1 MLDMISLLTLLNS
14 AKEKDEEEGKEVAT
28 TNILTHLETGSKVS
42 TFEEG
47 NVVEERDGVL
57 LIGIFMIALLGLV
70 LIVVAVYFFRKM
82 VALDN
87 LQIIW
92 KSLNFDACHQVLCC
106 KQKRREEIFRAKFNK
121 PPVLERV

>member
-70 LIVVAVYFFRKM
+70 LIVVAVYFFRKV
-82 VALDN
+82 VAFDN
-87 LQIIW
+87 FTN
-92 KSLNFDACHQVLCC
+92 SFVLYF
-106 KQKRREEIFRAKFNK
+106 KH
-121 PPVLERV
+121 

>member
-1 MLDMISLLTLLNS
+1 MSSEAVMLDMISLLTLLNS

-57 LIGIFMIALLGLV
+57 LIGIFMIASTWVPDSGAFC
-70 LIVVAVYFFRKM
+70 I
-82 VALDN
+82 
-87 LQIIW
+87 
-92 KSLNFDACHQVLCC
+92 S
-106 KQKRREEIFRAKFNK
+106 
-121 PPVLERV
+121 

>member
-14 AKEKDEEEGKEVAT
+14 GKEGEEEVAT
-28 TNILTHLETGSKVS
+28 TNTLKHLDQGSKVS

-47 NVVEERDGVL
+47 NIVEERDGVL

-82 VALDN
+82 VAFNDFT
-87 LQIIW
+87 I
-92 KSLNFDACHQVLCC
+92 FYFCHQVLYY
-106 KQKRREEIFRAKFNK
+106 KQKRREQIFRAKFNK